1 MATRT
6 PTQQLQ
12 VHPQYHH
19 GFEAGV
25 KAGHYNNPSHHAA
38 GPSATQ
44 ILAII
49 TLLPVCGTLL
59 GLAGITLAGTL
70 IGLMVAI
77 PLFLLFSPVIV
88 PAVIAIGLAVTG
100 FLTSGALGLSGL
112 SSLSWLLDY
121 LRQGKSV
128 PEQMVWTKRRMQD
141 AVVQL
146 GQKTKDVGQTIQN
159 TAQDT
164 GKDQGTWTTA

>member
-1 MATRT
+1 MATR
-6 PTQQLQ
+6 PPPHQLQ

-25 KAGHYNNPSHHAA
+25 KAGHYNPPPHHA

-77 PLFLLFSPVIV
+77 PLFLLFSPIIV

-121 LRQGKSV
+121 LRQGRSV
-128 PEQMVWTKRRMQD
+128 PEQMAGAKRRMQD